1 MNRMV
6 LSAQLVE
13 RGVVRYTP
21 AGLAAIDCRL
31 QHESTLT
38 EDGQP
43 RKVSLE
49 IKALAIGAIARPLG
63 LLVLGSFALFGGF
76 LASAR
81 NGRGLLFHITE
92 LTPGAPAPAL
102 SSEFSPESSSSIP
115 RPDITSGQPGFKHP
129 ART

>member
-21 AGLAAIDCRL
+21 AGLPAIDCRL

-63 LLVLGSFALFGGF
+63 VLVLGSFAQFGGF

-92 LTPGAPAPAL
+92 LTAGASAPEL
-102 SSEFSPESSSSIP
+102 SVESSSSNP
-115 RPDITSGQPGFKHP
+115 RPDITSGQPGCKDPVRH
-129 ART
+129 